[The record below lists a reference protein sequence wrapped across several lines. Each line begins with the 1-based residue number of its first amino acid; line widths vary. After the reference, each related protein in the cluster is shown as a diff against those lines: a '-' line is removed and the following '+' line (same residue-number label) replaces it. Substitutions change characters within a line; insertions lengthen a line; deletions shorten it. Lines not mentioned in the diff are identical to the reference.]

1 MVADSRDVRGLYLR
15 RRVIPRSKRERSDGK
30 SYETLTWS
38 FELGAFVFCFIGR
51 LGRWT
56 EKSKVQSSKITAHF
70 GIGNLKFRGGTMSN
84 VPEDLHYSKDHEWV
98 RVEGDVAVVGIT
110 DYAQNS
116 LGDVVYVE
124 LPKAGEEFAANESF
138 GSVES
143 VKAVSEVFSPV
154 SGKVAEVNDALNDEP
169 EKVNADPYGDGWM
182 IKVRMSSP
190 GEVDS
195 LLTAA
200 EYEDF
205 TKAETE

>member
-1 MVADSRDVRGLYLR
+1 MA
-15 RRVIPRSKRERSDGK
+15 
-30 SYETLTWS
+30 
-38 FELGAFVFCFIGR
+38 
-51 LGRWT
+51 
-56 EKSKVQSSKITAHF
+56 
-70 GIGNLKFRGGTMSN
+70 N

-98 RVEGDVAVVGIT
+98 RVEGDVAIVGIT

-124 LPKAGEEFAANESF
+124 LPKVAEEFAAHESF

-154 SGKVAEVNDALNDEP
+154 TGAIVEVNSSLNDEP
-169 EKVNADPYGDGWM
+169 EKVNNDPYDEGWM
-182 IKVRMSSP
+182 IRIKMQHP

-205 TKAETE
+205 TKAEKE

>member
-1 MVADSRDVRGLYLR
+1 MA
-15 RRVIPRSKRERSDGK
+15 
-30 SYETLTWS
+30 
-38 FELGAFVFCFIGR
+38 
-51 LGRWT
+51 
-56 EKSKVQSSKITAHF
+56 
-70 GIGNLKFRGGTMSN
+70 N

-98 RVEGDVAVVGIT
+98 RVEGDAAVIGIT

-124 LPKAGEEFAANESF
+124 LPKVAEEFAANESF

-154 SGKVAEVNDALNDEP
+154 SGTVAGVNDALNDEP
-169 EKVNADPYGDGWM
+169 EKVNGDPYGEGWM
-182 IKVRMSSP
+182 IKIRMSNS

>member
-1 MVADSRDVRGLYLR
+1 MA
-15 RRVIPRSKRERSDGK
+15 
-30 SYETLTWS
+30 
-38 FELGAFVFCFIGR
+38 
-51 LGRWT
+51 
-56 EKSKVQSSKITAHF
+56 
-70 GIGNLKFRGGTMSN
+70 N

-98 RVEGDVAVVGIT
+98 RVDGDQAIIGIT

-124 LPKAGEEFAANESF
+124 LPKAGDEFAANEPF

-143 VKAVSEVFSPV
+143 VKAVSEVFTPIAGAV
-154 SGKVAEVNDALNDEP
+154 VAINESLADEP
-169 EKVNADPYGDGWM
+169 ESVNSDPYNQGWM
-182 IKVRMSSP
+182 IRLKMANP

-205 TKAETE
+205 TKAESE

>member
-1 MVADSRDVRGLYLR
+1 MA
-15 RRVIPRSKRERSDGK
+15 
-30 SYETLTWS
+30 
-38 FELGAFVFCFIGR
+38 
-51 LGRWT
+51 
-56 EKSKVQSSKITAHF
+56 
-70 GIGNLKFRGGTMSN
+70 N

-98 RVEGDVAVVGIT
+98 RVDGNIAIVGIT
-110 DYAQNS
+110 DYAQDS

-124 LPKAGEEFAANESF
+124 LPKAGEKFAANESF

-154 SGKVAEVNDALNDEP
+154 SGEIEEVNDSLTDEP
-169 EKVNADPYGDGWM
+169 EKVNTDPYGDGWM
-182 IKVRMSSP
+182 IRVKMSAS

-205 TKAETE
+205 TKGDTE